1 MKHAKISNAW
11 RPVGTPEYKK
21 RGLDGALSAFVFNLC
36 LLVLPLAA
44 AAALLLIARD
54 HLYAYEYSNEGARAV
69 ALRVAKLN
77 GELIQI
83 DIDRQ
88 SQWESLIDLEL
99 RSGDHDAARG
109 FLLSGAGILARRPAE
124 VLRQAD
130 ATDAELEMAALQL
143 LTPSTRARYLE
154 AGPLL
159 SQVDARAEL
168 PAVVIGAERDFEML
182 ARAMLN
188 EPEADPLQFILTGYG
203 LGLAGDLSP
212 SMTRGAAVLLDA
224 SRREYYPEPLAAEIN
239 ALLAS
244 SVDMAAFREA
254 ARDGGRNA
262 EAGGAYAIS
271 SEAFRS
277 AVSGERASQVR
288 ALLDQLGAIS
298 DATSRAGAAALLT
311 HASSLRDMPRLTLLA
326 RAAGD
331 RVVAAAKRL
340 PRDGRLVDA
349 ARGQL
354 TMTQDLLAA
363 LIVAAMALFGL
374 VAIVVMKAV
383 QAVIG
388 AWRRFRAED
397 DEDYYY
403 PGGEL
408 VEISTSN
415 WRPL

>member
-11 RPVGTPEYKK
+11 RPVGASGHSK

-36 LLVLPLAA
+36 LLALPLAA
-44 AAALLLIARD
+44 AAALLVIARD
-54 HLYAYEYSNEGARAV
+54 HLYAYEYSSEGARAI
-69 ALRVAKLN
+69 ALRVARLN
-77 GELIQI
+77 GELIQV

-109 FLLSGAGILARRPAE
+109 FLLSGAGILPRRPAD

-143 LTPSTRARYLE
+143 LTPSTRARYLQ

-159 SQVDARAEL
+159 SQLDRRADL
-168 PAVVIGAERDFEML
+168 PAVVIGAEHDFEML
-182 ARAMLN
+182 ARAMLR
-188 EPEADPLQFILTGYG
+188 EPDADPLQFILTGYG

-224 SRREYYPEPLAAEIN
+224 SRREYYPASLAAEID

-262 EAGGAYAIS
+262 AAAGAYAAS
-271 SEAFRS
+271 SEAFRR
-277 AVSGERASQVR
+277 AVNGDHAMRVR
-288 ALLDQLGAIS
+288 ALLDQLGAVS

-311 HASSLRDMPRLTLLA
+311 HAGSLRDMPRLILLA

-340 PRDGRLVDA
+340 PRDGRLLDA

-363 LIVAAMALFGL
+363 LVVAGMALFGL
-374 VAIVVMKAV
+374 VAIVVMKGV
-383 QAVIG
+383 QAALD
-388 AWRRFRAED
+388 AWRRFRAEND
-397 DEDYYY
+397 DDTYY